1 MSLRAIYSLRIFC
14 DGDSI
19 GKTDNAD
26 IGFYADDFT
35 SSNPVIIGWSESTLA
50 PSTDNTTVIDGLPAK
65 AYAPIIINVSDLSS
79 NYDID
84 SPVVNN
90 DGVTITV
97 ANHDKNLMYIKSQ
110 GLELVG
116 MKCRLS
122 INFLNESGALT
133 TSEKMFYGEIQNTS
147 IDETTLIIECNNNK
161 FSKSANLL
169 NDNEILTI
177 GELASTYS
185 FQAHVKTIRNSNYK
199 TLFTNSGQSSFMVVG
214 GFDTITATT
223 RTRTYQIFFKTSLPN
238 PIDLSGWF
246 MYVQESGTESKG
258 EYRKILSSTE
268 ITGVNVDIVSITE
281 ASVDG
286 YFASYNDGYYLQIEL
301 EGAFTEGLVVD
312 LCTYVQFVHFS
323 HSFTLSKNELT
334 GTVDRLYNKV
344 DDAIVQFGDYGY
356 QCTLNTDGTIDLD
369 VDYPIDDDT
378 ITTYSARPCT
388 GLALIGNNTA
398 GIDKEVNLRE
408 WVYEIGDESTSEP
421 YKNMHDVWCINNNG
435 GFVAGVFSLGGA
447 TVNITTNT
455 WGNNA
460 NAFDRKLYFPYY
472 SRFSNT
478 YTAGKILV
486 GIEFKLPSLFT
497 TFNFKSVHLGL
508 SIDSTC
514 TAGIAMPEGI
524 LCLTKEKQGTAKKH
538 FNMPLVHSAGTA
550 RINTIPPFYWNPNS
564 PENYFYDTD
573 WQWKTPENAPQTR
586 FTGLELTKLQDIDTL
601 EKYNKIDKVG
611 LFFLRGA
618 GTNISD
624 TIHLRE
630 ICVIFKHENSL
641 SEVYV

>member
-1 MSLRAIYSLRIFC
+1 MRAIYSLKITC
-14 DGDSI
+14 DGDSV
-19 GKTDNAD
+19 GKSDAPEL
-26 IGFYADDFT
+26 GFYVDDIVT
-35 SSNPVIIGWSESTLA
+35 SNPPVLLWCESLLA
-50 PSTDNTTVIDGLPAK
+50 SSGVATVDGALAT
-65 AYAPIIINVSDLSS
+65 AYAPLIMELSELEQTCEP
-79 NYDID
+79 D
-84 SPVVNN
+84 SPVVNSSN
-90 DGVTITV
+90 ITITLS
-97 ANHDKNLMYIKSQ
+97 NHDKIIEFLRDYSIEIL
-110 GLELVG
+110 GLNA
-116 MKCRLS
+116 RLS
-122 INFLNESGALT
+122 LNIFNSSGALT
-133 TSEKMFYGEIQNTS
+133 SSTLELDGKIEGLTYTNTTFTIVVS
-147 IDETTLIIECNNNK
+147 ANK
-161 FSKSANLL
+161 FSRNGQMLAESEQLA
-169 NDNEILTI
+169 I
-177 GELASTYS
+177 GIKEAGSIYMST
-185 FQAHVKTIRNSNYK
+185 VRNPNFK

-286 YFASYNDGYYLQIEL
+286 YFSSYNDGYYLQIEL

-312 LCTYVQFVHFS
+312 LCTYVQFVHFN
-323 HSFTLSKNELT
+323 HSLTLSKNELT

-344 DDAIVQFGDYGY
+344 DEAIVQFGDYGY
-356 QCTLNTDGTIDLD
+356 ECTLNTDGTIDLD

-388 GLALIGNNTA
+388 GLALIGNNTV

-408 WVYEIGDESTSEP
+408 WVYEIGDKSTSEP
-421 YKNMHDVWCINNNG
+421 YKNMHDVWCSNNNG

-447 TVNITTNT
+447 TVNIITNT

-472 SRFSNT
+472 STFSNT

-514 TAGIAMPEGI
+514 TAGIATPEGI
-524 LCLTKEKQGTAKKH
+524 LCLTKENQGTAKKH

-550 RINTIPPFYWNPNS
+550 RINTIPPFYWDPNS

-586 FTGLELTKLQDIDTL
+586 FTGLELTKLQGIDTL

-624 TIHLRE
+624 TIYLRE

-641 SEVYV
+641 TEVYV